1 MQLIM
6 TMRCPEKLCLPF
18 NYNHQLQSAIYAKLK
33 ETGYSDFLHD
43 GGYFSSH
50 RYKAFVFGSLCGK
63 HIVADGHFLFEDRVK
78 LEVRSPVFAFCDAL
92 QQSLENDSRIRLF
105 DSILPISDLAL
116 GNRHFCDG
124 EYTFAANSPVCVYR
138 TEKNGSTTY
147 FAPPDDAC
155 VRYLLLNYR
164 NKYAAIVGEEPPE
177 LSISP
182 LPHQRKIVTNFKGTW
197 INGFKGKYVISGSG
211 KGITFLYNAGL
222 GAKNSQGFG
231 LLDAEKT

>member
-1 MQLIM
+1 MQLII
-6 TMRCPEKLCLPF
+6 TMRRPEKCRVPF
-18 NYNHQLQSAIYAKLK
+18 NYNHQLQSAIYAKLR
-33 ETGYSDFLHD
+33 EAGYSDFLHD
-43 GGYFSSH
+43 GGYSSSH
-50 RYKAFVFGSLCGK
+50 RYKAFVFGSLRGK
-63 HIVADGHFLFEDRVK
+63 HTVADGHFLFEDSIK
-78 LEVRSPVFAFCDAL
+78 WEVRSPVFAFCDAL

-105 DSILPISDLAL
+105 DAVLPVTDLAL
-116 GNRHFCDG
+116 GNKHFRDG

-138 TEKNGSTTY
+138 TEENGSTTY
-147 FAPPDDAC
+147 FAPTDDAF

-164 NKYAAIVGEEPPE
+164 NKYAAIAGEEPPE

-197 INGFKGKYVISGSG
+197 INSFKGKYVIAGSG

-231 LLDAEKT
+231 LLDVAEE